1 MFRVLFIF
9 FFGKRDDV
17 SKGTF
22 WIVGVVVF
30 LSRVFVSTKEMM
42 MMATPTMMQHA
53 PATTTPA
60 AVEVRGI
67 VFFFLFFKFF
77 FFFIVVYVVVFRDWI
92 FGYERRWLSL
102 DDDFFSIGCTAR
114 VA

>member
-1 MFRVLFIF
+1 M
-9 FFGKRDDV
+9 

-42 MMATPTMMQHA
+42 MATPTMQHA
-53 PATTTPA
+53 PATTTPV

-67 VFFFLFFKFF
+67 V
-77 FFFIVVYVVVFRDWI
+77 VVVFL
-92 FGYERRWLSL
+92 FL
-102 DDDFFSIGCTAR
+102 
-114 VA
+114 

>member
-1 MFRVLFIF
+1 M
-9 FFGKRDDV
+9 

-42 MMATPTMMQHA
+42 MATPTMMQHA
-53 PATTTPA
+53 PATTTPV

-67 VFFFLFFKFF
+67 V
-77 FFFIVVYVVVFRDWI
+77 VVVFL
-92 FGYERRWLSL
+92 FL
-102 DDDFFSIGCTAR
+102 
-114 VA
+114 

>member
-1 MFRVLFIF
+1 M
-9 FFGKRDDV
+9 

-30 LSRVFVSTKEMM
+30 ISRVFVSTKEMM

-53 PATTTPA
+53 PATTTPV
-60 AVEVRGI
+60 AVEVRGV

>member
-1 MFRVLFIF
+1 M
-9 FFGKRDDV
+9 

-22 WIVGVVVF
+22 WILVVLVGVF
-30 LSRVFVSTKEMM
+30 ISRVFVSTKEMM
-42 MMATPTMMQHA
+42 MMATPTMMMMATPTMMQHA
-53 PATTTPA
+53 PATTTPS

>member
-9 FFGKRDDV
+9 FLFFGKRDDV

-30 LSRVFVSTKEMM
+30 ISRVFVSTKEMM
-42 MMATPTMMQHA
+42 MMATPTMMQHT
-53 PATTTPA
+53 PATTTPV

-67 VFFFLFFKFF
+67 V
-77 FFFIVVYVVVFRDWI
+77 VVVFL
-92 FGYERRWLSL
+92 FL
-102 DDDFFSIGCTAR
+102 
-114 VA
+114 

>member
-1 MFRVLFIF
+1 M
-9 FFGKRDDV
+9 

-53 PATTTPA
+53 PATTTPS

-67 VFFFLFFKFF
+67 V
-77 FFFIVVYVVVFRDWI
+77 VVVFL
-92 FGYERRWLSL
+92 FL
-102 DDDFFSIGCTAR
+102 
-114 VA
+114 